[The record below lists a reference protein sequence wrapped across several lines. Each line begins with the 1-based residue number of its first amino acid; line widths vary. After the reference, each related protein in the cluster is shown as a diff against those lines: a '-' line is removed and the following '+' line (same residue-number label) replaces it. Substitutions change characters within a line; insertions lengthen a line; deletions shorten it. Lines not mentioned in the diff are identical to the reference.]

1 MARDENYEI
10 PPARLGRSSPGPLV
24 IGIVVVA
31 MFVSLAI
38 VKPWT
43 GTSSPDVSTSRAGV
57 RAEASASDPAAS
69 VTALDGRLV
78 APSPEEP
85 SWPADA
91 NDADPTR
98 ATAAQAKEALL
109 SLATHAGG
117 WGVGNGGFGPRWVR
131 DEPWFDWAAVVPEAV
146 TDGPLRIAMWPR
158 ESLCDGYP
166 TINDLPSFVAV
177 TAPADLTPDWRLT
190 GWWTD
195 GYRVAWLDDSI
206 RQISPSGGRG
216 ISYLERVDGAP
227 WPPGRYEFH
236 VAAGDRTVALLL
248 CLTRRG

>member
-1 MARDENYEI
+1 MARDENYESR
-10 PPARLGRSSPGPLV
+10 PARLGRTSPRPVVG
-24 IGIVVVA
+24 GITVVV
-31 MFVSLAI
+31 MFVGLAI
-38 VKPWT
+38 VKPWA
-43 GTSSPDVSTSRAGV
+43 GTSNPDVSTSRASV
-57 RAEASASDPAAS
+57 RAEASAFGPAPSVAALGDP
-69 VTALDGRLV
+69 LV
-78 APSPEEP
+78 APPPAEP
-85 SWPADA
+85 SWPAIA
-91 NDADPTR
+91 NDADPIR
-98 ATAAQAKEALL
+98 ATVSQAKEALL
-109 SLATHAGG
+109 SLAAHAGG

-131 DEPWFDWAAVVPEAV
+131 DEPWFDWAAVVPESA

-195 GYRVAWLDDSI
+195 GRRVAWLDGSI
-206 RQISPSGGRG
+206 RQISPTGGRG

-236 VAAGDRTVALLL
+236 VVAGERTVALLL
-248 CLTRRG
+248 CMTRRG